1 MNNLHRLAEAIILS
15 LQEYINQRRFR
26 ALIHFELEGCFQK
39 PVNKTPVSYT
49 HLTLPTNRE
58 V

>member
-39 PVNKTPVSYT
+39 PVNKTLDYSQVNKKL
-49 HLTLPTNRE
+49 LTLG
-58 V
+58 